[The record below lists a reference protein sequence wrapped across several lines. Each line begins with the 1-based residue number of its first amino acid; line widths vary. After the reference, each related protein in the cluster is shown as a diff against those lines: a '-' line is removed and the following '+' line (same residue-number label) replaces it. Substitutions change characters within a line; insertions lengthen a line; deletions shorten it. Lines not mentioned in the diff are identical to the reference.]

1 MVKKNNVVSFDVKQ
15 SDIVNK
21 IEILDGV
28 TSSRSRTVDPVLQC
42 VLFKV
47 ESGFMDKEPKVE
59 LISTNL
65 QTTITTSVNVSEL
78 EHSGGD
84 VKFLVVSDLL
94 HDIVKSFDDDDVLT
108 FTYNVDNGK
117 LVIKSG
123 KSKYTL
129 TTYSEVEKFPDVETL
144 IDETD
149 SVITVETSILEELID
164 KVIFCTSTD
173 NNLRNLNSILW
184 TTNNENGELVLVGTD
199 GYRLGLTSSEIQTSN
214 SQQVQFLI
222 DLKTM
227 KEIYKL
233 VTTTTEPEL
242 KIYVYN
248 SSVVMFDTG
257 DIKIITRTVEDRF
270 PDYTRIININ
280 TNINA
285 NTTVT
290 VNTDELKEVLK
301 RTSVLSNKSGE
312 KLMLEVTDNVV
323 RFVVRSSDFGEVVDE
338 VDVVNKQGNDLIIS
352 FNPKLLN
359 EIIKHIDTGKCEF
372 KFVDSVSPVKISP
385 TNSEFTYYYI
395 LMPIRM

>member
-1 MVKKNNVVSFDVKQ
+1 MVKKNNVISFDVKQ

-28 TSSRSRTVDPVLQC
+28 TSSRTVDPVLQC

-47 ESGFMDKEPKVE
+47 ESGFMDKELKVE

-84 VKFLVVSDLL
+84 VKFLVMSDLL
-94 HDIVKSFDDDDVLT
+94 HDIVKSFDDDDILT
-108 FTYNVDNGK
+108 FTYNVDDGK

-149 SVITVETSILEELID
+149 SVITVGTSILEELID

-184 TTNNENGELVLVGTD
+184 TTNENGELVLVGTD
-199 GYRLGLTSSEIQTSN
+199 GYRLGLASSEIQTSN
-214 SQQVQFLI
+214 NQPVQFLI

-280 TNINA
+280 TN
-285 NTTVT
+285 TTVT

-312 KLMLEVTDNVV
+312 KLIIEIVGNVV
-323 RFVVRSSDFGEVVDE
+323 RFVVRSSDIGEVVDE
-338 VDVVNKQGNDLIIS
+338 VDIIDKQGNDLIIS

-372 KFVDSVSPVKISP
+372 RFVDNVSPVKISP
-385 TNSEFTYYYI
+385 VESEFTYFYV

>member
-1 MVKKNNVVSFDVKQ
+1 MAKKNNVVSFDVRQ

-28 TSSRSRTVDPVLQC
+28 TSSRTVDPVLQC

-84 VKFLVVSDLL
+84 VKFLVMSDLL
-94 HDIVKSFDDDDVLT
+94 HDIVKSFDEDDVLT
-108 FTYNVDNGK
+108 FTYNVDDGK

-184 TTNNENGELVLVGTD
+184 TTNENGELVLVGTD
-199 GYRLGLTSSEIQTSN
+199 GYRLGLASSEIQTSN
-214 SQQVQFLI
+214 NQPVQFLI

-280 TNINA
+280 TN
-285 NTTVT
+285 TTVT

-312 KLMLEVTDNVV
+312 KLMLEVTDSVV

-338 VDVVNKQGNDLIIS
+338 LDIIDKQGNDLIIS

-359 EIIKHIDTGKCEF
+359 EIIKHIDTSKCEF
-372 KFVDSVSPVKISP
+372 KFVDNVSPVKILP
-385 TNSEFTYYYI
+385 VESEFTYFYI